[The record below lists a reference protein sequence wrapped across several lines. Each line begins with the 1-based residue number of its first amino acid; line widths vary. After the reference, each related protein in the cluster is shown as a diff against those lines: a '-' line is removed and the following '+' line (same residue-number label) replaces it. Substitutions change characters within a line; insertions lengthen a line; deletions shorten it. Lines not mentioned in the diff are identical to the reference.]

1 MDEQK
6 TIRKLSE
13 VGILGNVLL
22 TAFKFFAGITGKSG
36 AMVSD
41 AVHSLSDVF
50 ATLIAYIG
58 VRLSRRA
65 EDAEHPYGHERFEC
79 VASLILGLIL
89 AGTGIGIGYTG
100 IRKLLFEQSEIAVP
114 TVLPLLA
121 AVVSIIVKEGMFRYT
136 MYYAKKLDSAAFKAD
151 AWHHRSDALS
161 SVGSFIGV
169 GMARLGYPMM
179 DPIAGLLICALILK
193 VAFDIIRDAL
203 SKMLDTSCDST
214 FENKLY
220 RFIEEQEGVKH
231 VDLLHTR
238 QFGNKIYV
246 DLEISVDRQI
256 SLVDAHAIAE
266 NIHTSVERNFPNV
279 KHIMIHV
286 NPEESSL

>member
-1 MDEQK
+1 MK
-6 TIRKLSE
+6 
-13 VGILGNVLL
+13 
-22 TAFKFFAGITGKSG
+22 KFNNI
-36 AMVSD
+36 
-41 AVHSLSDVF
+41 
-50 ATLIAYIG
+50 
-58 VRLSRRA
+58 
-65 EDAEHPYGHERFEC
+65 
-79 VASLILGLIL
+79 
-89 AGTGIGIGYTG
+89 
-100 IRKLLFEQSEIAVP
+100 
-114 TVLPLLA
+114 
-121 AVVSIIVKEGMFRYT
+121 
-136 MYYAKKLDSAAFKAD
+136 
-151 AWHHRSDALS
+151 
-161 SVGSFIGV
+161 
-169 GMARLGYPMM
+169 
-179 DPIAGLLICALILK
+179 LLICALILK